1 MISPCYCSLLR
12 AATRKIGA
20 VYDDALIPLGI
31 NIAQYSLLRIIQ
43 RRQPVSFTELGR
55 IAELDRSTVGRNVRV
70 LERMGLLETGRGEE
84 DQREAVVTLAD
95 RGVLVLDKAG
105 PLWGECQRK
114 IANRLGPERAR
125 ALRDILGSI

>member
-12 AATRKIGA
+12 TATRKIGA
-20 VYDDALIPLGI
+20 VYDDALTPLGI
-31 NIAQYSLLRIIQ
+31 NIAQYSLLKIIQ

-95 RGVLVLDKAG
+95 RGVHLLDKAG